1 MESLEINPK
10 IEKLIND
17 EISQLK
23 QCKRSYISIWDD
35 VIESDE
41 CQASLRGY
49 DARIQTLVNLK
60 SVLSAEQL

>member
-1 MESLEINPK
+1 MQNYNLDVIEIVN
-10 IEKLIND
+10 N

-23 QCKRSYISIWDD
+23 QCKRSYISILDD

-49 DARIQTLVNLK
+49 DARIQTLLNLK
-60 SVLSAEQL
+60 SKIVNIRGE

>member
-1 MESLEINPK
+1 MQNYNLDVIEIVN
-10 IEKLIND
+10 N

-49 DARIQTLVNLK
+49 DARIQTLLNLK
-60 SVLSAEQL
+60 SKIVNIRGE